1 MHLFLHCWGS
11 NSGPYA
17 YQIRRVLSLSHI
29 FKALNELKSPL
40 QIIAG
45 FGSRKLW
52 SIIPILVLDITWL
65 LYPHWYWVLYFKK
78 KKMDTNRWNLYFNS
92 NSSHCSPLLPPLFW
106 NRVSLCR
113 PGWPKIRRDLTA
125 GIKGVT
131 SGSGKRQLWWS
142 QACDLS
148 YLTSWDT
155 RTACSR
161 PAWAI

>member
-29 FKALNELKSPL
+29 FKASNELKSPL

-92 NSSHCSPLLPPLFW
+92 NSSHCSLLPPLFW